1 MQIQISWLLQKP
13 TDLDLHCLQ
22 RQSISG
28 FSRTSVNPQV
38 QFKMIADDI
47 QKYCHVLEKTR
58 LDIST
63 EFSMYFLQKK
73 KSSAAILIGAL
84 RVNVKHQQSS

>member
-28 FSRTSVNPQV
+28 FSRT
-38 QFKMIADDI
+38 
-47 QKYCHVLEKTR
+47 
-58 LDIST
+58 
-63 EFSMYFLQKK
+63 
-73 KSSAAILIGAL
+73 
-84 RVNVKHQQSS
+84 RVNAKHVGKNFSRHFEMFFLFFPVDRIQHFMQIVSFGDNLLEMPNPISGKNKKNVANMC